1 MKTKEYKMNIPEIVY
16 TKLAQ
21 VDKRLEELEQKLEYA
36 KSIEDT
42 DQVDILEHEFF
53 NIILYN

>member
-1 MKTKEYKMNIPEIVY
+1 MNIPEIVY

-53 NIILYN
+53 NIILEKLGIDNA

>member
-1 MKTKEYKMNIPEIVY
+1 MNIPEIVY

-53 NIILYN
+53 NIILEKLGVDNA

>member
-1 MKTKEYKMNIPEIVY
+1 MNIPEIVY

-36 KSIEDT
+36 KSVEDT
-42 DQVDILEHEFF
+42 DQIDILEHEFF
-53 NIILYN
+53 NIILEKLGVDNA